1 MRNGRKKAQKAQK
14 REFVFRRLFL
24 SLLPFDE
31 LRALSLPKR
40 RLFAPRRARGLELVE
55 TAAKSFLSQRG
66 GGSNFRA
73 RNVQFSRSWRVLFN
87 ESSGADHAA
96 GFLVGNHDCRRGRIQ
111 SARGKRVL
119 RGKALPKIP
128 KVRQKIERKGL
139 NT

>member
-1 MRNGRKKAQKAQK
+1 MESVMATAARCVNEEWPQKGAKGAKKRIRISPSFEPFALPRAQ
-14 REFVFRRLFL
+14 
-24 SLLPFDE
+24 
-31 LRALSLPKR
+31 
-40 RLFAPRRARGLELVE
+40 GLELAE

-87 ESSGADHAA
+87 ESSGAHHAA

-119 RGKALPKIP
+119 RGKALPKIL
-128 KVRQKIERKGL
+128 KVRQKK
-139 NT
+139 TKKD